1 MVSVRQRRLAEGAI
15 GLQDDRKQVRA
26 WVMYDWAN
34 SAFATTI
41 MAAVMPI
48 YFVKAIGGTD
58 ADWGFTQTAAALVI
72 ALLSPLL
79 GAMADRAGNK
89 KSYLRIFTFI
99 GAAAS
104 VCMALPGKGDV
115 LFVSLLVVVG
125 MIGFGGAGNFYDA
138 LLNDVASPANRERVS
153 ARGFA
158 MGYLG
163 GGLLLAVNLLM
174 ILKPTWFGLPAEGSA
189 PSQIS
194 FVMVGIWWL
203 LFSIPIFRHVRERP
217 VAEAARRRNQVA
229 EGVKRLAQTL
239 REISHYPE
247 LLKYMI
253 AYWFLFDGIN
263 TVIVMAASYGTT
275 IGIESTHLITALLIT
290 QFIGFPA
297 TVAFGALASRVGGKR
312 MLYGSLMMYL
322 IIVVLGFFM
331 KNALHFYILA
341 ALVGLVQGGSQATA
355 RAIYSRLIPPD
366 RTAEFNGFLTFTS
379 RLISFMGPLMFALVK
394 VFTDSSRYA
403 ILAVAFFFV
412 VAMAVLTFVNTAKGE
427 REAIRPFAG

>member
-1 MVSVRQRRLAEGAI
+1 MVTVRQRLEAEGAI
-15 GLQDDRKQVRA
+15 GLQDDRKQIRA
-26 WVMYDWAN
+26 WIMYDWAN

-41 MAAVMPI
+41 LAAVMPI

-58 ADWGFTQTAAALVI
+58 AQWGFTQTAAALVI

-79 GAMADRAGNK
+79 GAMADQAGTK
-89 KSYLRIFTFI
+89 KSYLRVFTLI

-104 VCMALPGKGDV
+104 VCLAFPGHGDV
-115 LFVSLLVVVG
+115 LFASFLVVIG
-125 MIGFGGAGNFYDA
+125 MIGFGGGGTFYDA
-138 LLNDVASPANRERVS
+138 LLNDVASPGNRERVS
-153 ARGFA
+153 ARGYA

-163 GGLLLAVNLLM
+163 GGLLLAVNLLLIM
-174 ILKPTWFGLPAEGSA
+174 KPEWFGLPSEGSA

-194 FVMVGIWWL
+194 FMMVGVWWL
-203 LFSIPIFRHVRERP
+203 LFSIPIFRHVKERP
-217 VAEAARRRNQVA
+217 AAEAARTGNQVA
-229 EGVKRLAQTL
+229 EGIKRLGQTL

-247 LLKYMI
+247 LMKFMI

-263 TVIVMAASYGTT
+263 TIIVMAASYGTT
-275 IGIESTHLITALLIT
+275 IGIKSTDLITALLIT

-297 TVAFGALASRVGGKR
+297 TMAFGAVASRVGGKR

-331 KNALHFYILA
+331 QNALHFYILA
-341 ALVGLVQGGSQATA
+341 ALVGLVQGGSQSTA
-355 RAIYSRLIPPD
+355 RAIYSRLIPPE

-379 RLISFMGPLMFALVK
+379 RLISFMGPLVFALVK
-394 VFTDSSRYA
+394 LFTDSSRYA

-412 VAMAVLTFVNTAKGE
+412 AAMAVLTFVNTAKGE
-427 REAIRPFAG
+427 REAVRPFGG